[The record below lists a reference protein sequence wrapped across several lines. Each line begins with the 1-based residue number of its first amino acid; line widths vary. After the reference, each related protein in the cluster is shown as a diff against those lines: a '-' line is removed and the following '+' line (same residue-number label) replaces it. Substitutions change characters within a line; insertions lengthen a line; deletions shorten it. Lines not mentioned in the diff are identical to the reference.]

1 MRPRIEE
8 AKARKYPFRV
18 MVFSYRR
25 NIYKVYDCHRTRER
39 AEGQLKR
46 ILREINN
53 GTFEGIK

>member
-1 MRPRIEE
+1 
-8 AKARKYPFRV
+8 